1 MSDYD
6 IIWNFKKFWR
16 ERERDVGL
24 DAKYKFNFTVII
36 TAINKKKS

>member
-1 MSDYD
+1 MISSG
-6 IIWNFKKFWR
+6 IFKIFGER
-16 ERERDVGL
+16 ERERCRL

>member
-1 MSDYD
+1 MISSG
-6 IIWNFKKFWR
+6 IFKIFG
-16 ERERDVGL
+16 ERDVGL

>member
-1 MSDYD
+1 MISSG
-6 IIWNFKKFWR
+6 IFKIFGER
-16 ERERDVGL
+16 ERERDVRL

>member
-1 MSDYD
+1 MISSG
-6 IIWNFKKFWR
+6 IFKNFG